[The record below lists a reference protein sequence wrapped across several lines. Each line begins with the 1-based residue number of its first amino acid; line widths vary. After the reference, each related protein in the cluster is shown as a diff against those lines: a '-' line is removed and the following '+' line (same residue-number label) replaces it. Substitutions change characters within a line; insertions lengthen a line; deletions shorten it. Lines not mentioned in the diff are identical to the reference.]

1 MHDDKLSPHPSL
13 HQLCKPDLKQVLKS
27 SQALG
32 LLQRILVSLSTAANI
47 SACQEKGHKQMRLTG
62 CLPQQAGLIFVGPI
76 SFITVKEPSFNVH
89 FTPPAVTSLSWSM
102 GLAP

>member
-47 SACQEKGHKQMRLTG
+47 SACHEQFAHRLG
-62 CLPQQAGLIFVGPI
+62 ERAQADEANWLP
-76 SFITVKEPSFNVH
+76 
-89 FTPPAVTSLSWSM
+89 PPAGRTYFRW
-102 GLAP
+102 PH